1 MKALI
6 VIAHPDRKALE
17 HKNIVPTIK
26 MSYKK
31 QGFSVEVLNLYN
43 DGYNPSLFI
52 GDISNINNNAFAKSY
67 RNSIKQSDHIYI
79 ISPTRWIS
87 LDPLIEGFIDQVFTR
102 GFAFDQR
109 SPLLKRKK
117 LVIITTSTS
126 NKSLKLKT
134 LNLLWLRMRL
144 MVFPKIFGFKN
155 VKMFQIWG
163 SKSMTRL
170 NLTKKLLTIQKYIT
184 KSFSDS

>member
-1 MKALI
+1 LKAVI

-31 QGFSVEVLNLYN
+31 KGLSVEVLNLYN
-43 DGYNPSLFI
+43 DGYSPSMFI
-52 GDISNINNNAFAKSY
+52 GDISNINNNAFAKAY
-67 RNSIKQSDHIYI
+67 RNSIKQADHVYI

-87 LDPLIEGFIDQVFTR
+87 LDPLIEGFIDQVFTK
-102 GFAFDQR
+102 GFAFNQR

-126 NKSLKLKT
+126 NKSLKWKT
-134 LNLLWLRMRL
+134 CNLLWIRMRL

-155 VKMFQIWG
+155 IKMFQIWDV
-163 SKSMTRL
+163 KSMSRL
-170 NLTKKLLTIQKYIT
+170 ELTKKLLTIQKYIA

>member
-1 MKALI
+1 MKAVI

-31 QGFSVEVLNLYN
+31 KGLSVEVLNLYN
-43 DGYNPSLFI
+43 DGYSPSMFI
-52 GDISNINNNAFAKSY
+52 GDISNINNNAFAKAY
-67 RNSIKQSDHIYI
+67 RNSIKQADHIYI

-87 LDPLIEGFIDQVFTR
+87 LDPLIEGFIDQVFTK
-102 GFAFDQR
+102 GFAFNQR

-126 NKSLKLKT
+126 NKSLKWKT
-134 LNLLWLRMRL
+134 CNLLWIRMRL

-155 VKMFQIWG
+155 VKMFQIWDV
-163 SKSMTRL
+163 KSMSRL
-170 NLTKKLLTIQKYIT
+170 NLTKKLLTIQKYIA

>member
-1 MKALI
+1 
-6 VIAHPDRKALE
+6 
-17 HKNIVPTIK
+17 

-87 LDPLIEGFIDQVFTR
+87 LDPLIEGFIDQVFTK

-117 LVIITTSTS
+117 LVIITTTTS
-126 NKSLKLKT
+126 NK
-134 LNLLWLRMRL
+134 
-144 MVFPKIFGFKN
+144 
-155 VKMFQIWG
+155 
-163 SKSMTRL
+163 
-170 NLTKKLLTIQKYIT
+170 
-184 KSFSDS
+184 

>member
-1 MKALI
+1 MKAVV

-31 QGFSVEVLNLYN
+31 KGLSVEVLNLYN
-43 DGYNPSLFI
+43 DGYSPSMFI
-52 GDISNINNNAFAKSY
+52 GDISNINNNAFAKAY
-67 RNSIKQSDHIYI
+67 RNSIKQADHVYI

-87 LDPLIEGFIDQVFTR
+87 LDPLIEGFIDQVFTK
-102 GFAFDQR
+102 GFAFNQR

-126 NKSLKLKT
+126 NKSLKWKT
-134 LNLLWLRMRL
+134 CNLLWIRMRL

-155 VKMFQIWG
+155 IKMFQIWDV
-163 SKSMTRL
+163 KSMSRL
-170 NLTKKLLTIQKYIT
+170 NLTKKLLTIQKYIA